1 MKKIFFITVIL
12 LLAQTVFAGVYE
24 DEFVDKF
31 TNNDMT
37 GIEKLL
43 KEHGHQMDLQICLN
57 SVCHSLAWLT
67 MGKNPESDSRRQT
80 DLPLNRNRN
89 SIFKSIQLL
98 VNSGADL
105 NQFKYK
111 GLYTGNVDSKW
122 SLYYGDP
129 SYSSIL
135 YRAIK
140 ENSQPNMA
148 IIKFLLESGADPNPT
163 NEYGY
168 PCGILYNAI
177 DQGNVAL
184 VKLLV
189 DAGCKI
195 DETDFI
201 SNLKRYPK
209 GDYIGSISTL
219 QFATYLGEYAIVKTL
234 VEAGAKISYVQKDH
248 STRYLSGKTSD
259 VIAKERGETD
269 IYNFLQSK
277 QIASAPTPSS
287 QPRQTY
293 NDNYD
298 YSPPPSSS
306 RSSSSSSSSSGSTWA
321 DVGKSITEAF
331 TPPLDS
337 GTYGLSGTQ
346 AKIRLTGIAKSGML
360 SYTNKQG
367 KTVNGYYNI
376 DGNTMTV
383 QADGFTYVYTITS
396 KTSFSGHGETWVRT
410 GY

>member
-306 RSSSSSSSSSGSTWA
+306 SSSSTPSRNTGREVADSISRAFESPLESGRYR
-321 DVGKSITEAF
+321 I
-331 TPPLDS
+331 S
-337 GTYGLSGTQ
+337 G
-346 AKIRLTGIAKSGML
+346 RLEEFSFAGIAKSGMV
-360 SYTNKQG
+360 YFKDATGKQYQG
-367 KTVNGYYNI
+367 NYSI
-376 DGNTMTV
+376 DGERLTINVMNRS
-383 QADGFTYVYTITS
+383 FFYSITS
-396 KTSFSGHGETWVRT
+396 KTSFSGHGEAWYRV